1 MIKIYDRLTKKYIEE
16 NVAGKKYIDWCYK
29 SMVGKSLTEV
39 FIKRK
44 LFTSIYGRFCDSS
57 LSKSKVKSFISD
69 FNIDTNE
76 CAKSID
82 EYKCFNDFFTR
93 KLKDNARP
101 FSKNPN
107 DLISPGDGRLICYDN
122 IDASNVIQ
130 VKDFTYS
137 LQELIGNSLSAEYN
151 GGTCLVL
158 RLCPLDYHRFHFIDN
173 GVCGPTHKIK
183 GSYYS
188 VNPIAL
194 DNIEELY
201 CKNKREWN
209 IFKSENFGDI
219 LQVDVGATCVGTIVQ
234 TYKENSYINKG
245 DERGYFKFGG
255 STTILF
261 FKKNTIKIDKDILTQ
276 SSLGIETHV
285 LMGEKIG
292 ESVK

>member
-44 LFTSIYGRFCDSS
+44 LFTSMYGRFCDSS

>member
-44 LFTSIYGRFCDSS
+44 LFTSMYGRFCDSS

-137 LQELIGNSLSAEYN
+137 LQELIGNSLSDEYN

>member
-44 LFTSIYGRFCDSS
+44 LFTSMYGRFCDSS

-137 LQELIGNSLSAEYN
+137 LQELIGNSLSTEYN

>member
-44 LFTSIYGRFCDSS
+44 LFTSMYGRFCDSS

-137 LQELIGNSLSAEYN
+137 LQELIGNSLSTEYN
-151 GGTCLVL
+151 GGICLVL

>member
-44 LFTSIYGRFCDSS
+44 LFTSMYGRFCDSS

-76 CAKSID
+76 CAKSIN

>member
-44 LFTSIYGRFCDSS
+44 LFTSMYGRFCDSS

-122 IDASNVIQ
+122 IDSSNVIQ

-137 LQELIGNSLSAEYN
+137 LQELIGNSLSTEYN